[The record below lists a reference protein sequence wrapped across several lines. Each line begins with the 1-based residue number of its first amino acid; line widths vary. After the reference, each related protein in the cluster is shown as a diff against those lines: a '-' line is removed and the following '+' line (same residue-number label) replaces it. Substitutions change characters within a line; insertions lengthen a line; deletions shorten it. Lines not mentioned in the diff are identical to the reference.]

1 MRSTEVM
8 WLSYGRQN
16 PVTSLYYYGS
26 LSERLVLPLTA
37 LKKKK
42 KVRKKWP
49 LGGLKLLLKAL
60 RD

>member
-16 PVTSLYYYGS
+16 PITSLYYYGS

-42 KVRKKWP
+42 SEKEMATWWP
-49 LGGLKLLLKAL
+49 
-60 RD
+60 